1 MFNSLSG
8 KITHK
13 GSNSLRILTGGVE
26 WELEASPNTI
36 SSAPGT
42 GNSGSVL
49 VYLHHSQDSLKLYGF
64 SEENERFLFLELLKV
79 SGIGP
84 RQALRILSGSSPDL
98 LIGILESGDADAL
111 SRVPGIG
118 KKTAQKILLALQ
130 GKLTMPGDSCST
142 GPYSDIVESLHEMGY
157 AKKAAEEA
165 VAATKRE
172 MDREGTSFKD
182 PETEEKEIFRRALL
196 NLA

>member
-13 GSNSLRILTGGVE
+13 GSNTLRILTGGIE
-26 WELEASPNTI
+26 WEMEASPNTI
-36 SSAPGT
+36 SAAPGT

-49 VYLHHSQDSLKLYGF
+49 VYLHHNQDSLKLYGF
-64 SEENERFLFLELLKV
+64 AEENERFLFLELLKV

-98 LIGILESGDADAL
+98 LIGILETGDADAL

-130 GKLTMPGDSCST
+130 GKLTMPGESSIP
-142 GPYSDIVESLHEMGY
+142 GPYGDIVESLHEMGY
-157 AKKAAEEA
+157 SKKAAEEA
-165 VAATKRE
+165 VATVKRE
-172 MDREGTSFKD
+172 LDHEGSTFKD